1 MRQLHLRTIPDG
13 HKDAV
18 HGHHLSFSGKVI
30 EKFHFLDLIRT
41 LDLPNLGIEEDR
53 YLGGQEA
60 VFQLGLRPQGIT
72 PVGQRYLDPYLVQ
85 VEGLF
90 GNGAVSPAHHE
101 DLPFL
106 E

>member
-1 MRQLHLRTIPDG
+1 MD
-13 HKDAV
+13 
-18 HGHHLSFSGKVI
+18 HHLNGKEI
-30 EKFHFLDLIRT
+30 
-41 LDLPNLGIEEDR
+41 
-53 YLGGQEA
+53 
-60 VFQLGLRPQGIT
+60 QLGLRPQGIT

-85 VEGLF
+85 VEGL